1 VKLAIPA
8 ALALIGSLAV
18 SACSA
23 GHDAVDG
30 SGAGKFRYV
39 AATKTGSVIPPGS
52 RKRADNVHGELI
64 GGGPWRLSDRRG
76 KVVLINFWA
85 SWCGP
90 CVIESPMLNQVY
102 QQSKA
107 SGVDFVGMDVKDQ
120 RDAARAF
127 IADHHM
133 SYPMVY
139 DEPARTAL
147 QLGIPTGGLPV
158 TVLID
163 RQGRVA
169 AAYLGAVAYLDINP
183 VVTKLAAER

>member
-1 VKLAIPA
+1 VKRVLPA
-8 ALALIGSLAV
+8 ALVLVAALTI

-23 GHDAVDG
+23 GHNAVD
-30 SGAGKFRYV
+30 SGTGKFRYV
-39 AATKTGSVIPPGS
+39 AATKKGSVLPPGS
-52 RKRADNVHGELI
+52 RKPAGNVHGELI
-64 GGGPWRLSDRRG
+64 DGGPWRLSDHLG

-102 QQSKA
+102 LETKA
-107 SGVDFVGMDVKDQ
+107 SGVEFVGLDVKDQ
-120 RDAARAF
+120 RGAARAF
-127 IADHHM
+127 IAHNHM

-139 DEPARTAL
+139 DEPAKTAL
-147 QLGIPTGGLPV
+147 QLRIPIAGLPV
-158 TVLID
+158 TVVID

-169 AAYLGAVAYLDINP
+169 AAYLGAVTYLDIKP